1 MTGDPGI
8 LAARLNELFGLDL
21 ADFAEAR
28 AWLADGGWERFDVWL
43 DRHRNDADDTAEE
56 TSNQ

>member
-8 LAARLNELFGLDL
+8 LAARLNELFGLGL

-28 AWLADGGWERFDVWL
+28 AWLVDGGWERFDAWL
-43 DRHRNDADDTAEE
+43 DRHRNDTAEE
-56 TSNQ
+56 TRSNQ